1 MWDSGAIPW
10 PRCTGESRL
19 AVWYVYRHEAQH
31 LGPLSTEDVAE
42 AILAGRL
49 APDVWVAAPG
59 GPRWLRALDVPVI
72 SQLIDGLPTR
82 KRGARR
88 DSGLR
93 IVPGIHASTPAGLPQ
108 FGSTV
113 MMVNEEELVEVI
125 EIPSTRRH
133 GTPEVPDAPPTEP
146 SAFDPFTTDPAEYG
160 STPTGE
166 KRGPDGFPLP
176 PSSSSPSPKPSG
188 GYRHGETLESPGY
201 ARPKK
206 QSKGA

>member
-1 MWDSGAIPW
+1 
-10 PRCTGESRL
+10 L
-19 AVWYVYRHEAQH
+19 AVWYVYRHEGQH
-31 LGPLSTEDVAE
+31 LGPLSTEDVAD
-42 AILAGRL
+42 AILGGRL

-72 SQLIDGLPTR
+72 SQLIDGIPTR

-113 MMVNEEELVEVI
+113 MMVNEDELVEVL
-125 EIPSTRRH
+125 EIPSTHRH
-133 GTPEVPDAPPTEP
+133 GSADVPDAPPTEP

-160 STPTGE
+160 ATISGD

-188 GYRHGETLESPGY
+188 GYRNGETLESEGLV
-201 ARPKK
+201 RRNENVKK
-206 QSKGA
+206 SGGA